1 MKDSSRRG
9 SLLLLIASVIW
20 GSTFVAQSLAAQHIR
35 PFTFQFAR
43 SMLGALALVPA
54 ILVADRIKQKKNDPA
69 QPPAR
74 DDKRLLLKG
83 GLACGLALFVATNLQ
98 QFGLEE
104 SGAGKAGFI
113 TALYI
118 LIVPILGLF
127 LGHRPRPALWVSVG
141 IAAVGLYLL
150 SIKQGFYISTGD
162 ALLILCA
169 IAFAVQILLVDHFGM
184 KLNAMKLCSLQ
195 FLVSGLLSGV
205 LMLILEKPEP
215 AQILAAWGPLIYAG
229 VLSSGVAYTL
239 QIFGQRTTPPA
250 VASLLMSLEA
260 VFAVLTAILVLG
272 QVPTPREWAGSA
284 LMFAAILLAQRGQ
297 SQHPSV

>member
-1 MKDSSRRG
+1 MGIMDEERRT
-9 SLLLLIASVIW
+9 SAN
-20 GSTFVAQSLAAQHIR
+20 LAACIAAAKDRVAFINTGFLDRTGDEIH
-35 PFTFQFAR
+35 T
-43 SMLGALALVPA
+43 SMEAGPMVRK
-54 ILVADRIKQKKNDPA
+54 ADMKS
-69 QPPAR
+69 QPWIAAYELWNV
-74 DDKRLLLKG
+74 DN

-127 LGHRPRPALWVSVG
+127 LGHRARPALWVSVG

-150 SIKQGFYISTGD
+150 SVKSGFHISTGD

-169 IAFAVQILLVDHFGM
+169 VAFAVQILLVDHYGL
-184 KLNAMKLCSLQ
+184 KVSGMKLCSLQ

-205 LMLILEKPEP
+205 LMILLEKPD
-215 AQILAAWGPLIYAG
+215 ATSILAAWGPLLYAG

-250 VASLLMSLEA
+250 IASLLMSLEA
-260 VFAVLTAILVLG
+260 VFAVITAILVLG

-284 LMFAAILLAQRGQ
+284 LMFSAILLAQRGQ
-297 SQHPSV
+297 EQRPAV

>member
-1 MKDSSRRG
+1 MEPSRRG
-9 SLLLLIASVIW
+9 SLMLLVASVIW
-20 GSTFVAQSLAAQHIR
+20 GSTFVAQSLAAQHLR

-43 SMLGALALVPA
+43 SMLGAAALLPA
-54 ILVADRIKQKKNDPA
+54 ILIADRVKKKKHGHTRPPA
-69 QPPAR
+69 QA
-74 DDKRLLLKG
+74 DKRLLLKG

-127 LGHRPRPALWVSVG
+127 LGHRARPALWVSVG

-150 SIKQGFYISTGD
+150 SVKSGFHISTGD

-169 IAFAVQILLVDHFGM
+169 VAFAVQILLVDHYGL
-184 KLNAMKLCSLQ
+184 KVSGMKLCSLQ

-205 LMLILEKPEP
+205 LMILLEKPD
-215 AQILAAWGPLIYAG
+215 ATSILAAWGPLLYAG

-250 VASLLMSLEA
+250 IASLLMSLEA
-260 VFAVLTAILVLG
+260 VFAVITAILVLG

-284 LMFAAILLAQRGQ
+284 LMFSAILLAQRGQ
-297 SQHPSV
+297 EQRPAV